1 MLYFPPKDTAGFA
14 TSEVKTPRRLP
25 CPPANNMAIISFR
38 NHKITPLF
46 FNCWCYQFTKR
57 LSSSEINCLTVK
69 AHKCSLVNRRL
80 GNCNLLVLVVIIAHL
95 FQKVN
100 NLQKK
105 NYAFLF
111 ICYSSRVMLRKPL
124 GAMVSSPDQTPQ
136 VPVIF
141 FFIIHYFERPA
152 PSVRLVKSI
161 HLRALPQILRFCE

>member
-1 MLYFPPKDTAGFA
+1 M
-14 TSEVKTPRRLP
+14 
-25 CPPANNMAIISFR
+25 
-38 NHKITPLF
+38 
-46 FNCWCYQFTKR
+46 CYQFTKR

-111 ICYSSRVMLRKPL
+111 ICYSSHNLLDLDKFHACIEIWQISRMWWTVMQL
-124 GAMVSSPDQTPQ
+124 
-136 VPVIF
+136 I
-141 FFIIHYFERPA
+141 
-152 PSVRLVKSI
+152 RLMKSI
-161 HLRALPQILRFCE
+161 HLRAYCKYCGFVNRRSFAQHNNIYALHSSKIEYT

>member
-1 MLYFPPKDTAGFA
+1 ML
-14 TSEVKTPRRLP
+14 
-25 CPPANNMAIISFR
+25 
-38 NHKITPLF
+38 
-46 FNCWCYQFTKR
+46 CYQFTKR

-111 ICYSSRVMLRKPL
+111 ICYSSRVGLRMPF

-136 VPVIF
+136 VPVRF
-141 FFIIHYFERPA
+141 FLIIHYFERPA
-152 PSVRLVKSI
+152 SSVRLMKSI
-161 HLRALPQILRFCE
+161 HLRAYCKYCGFVNRRSFAQHNNIYALHSSKIEYT